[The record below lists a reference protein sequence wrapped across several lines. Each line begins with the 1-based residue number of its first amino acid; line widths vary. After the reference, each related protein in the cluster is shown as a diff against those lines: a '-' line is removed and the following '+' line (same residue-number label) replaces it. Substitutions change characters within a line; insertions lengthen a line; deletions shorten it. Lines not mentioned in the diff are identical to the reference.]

1 LIRLH
6 AKDAAGVG
14 LVFKKS
20 RGVFYGGY
28 VTVLVTIVFVQ
39 WPPKEASTKPSQET
53 ENFTF
58 DATA

>member
-1 LIRLH
+1 MQRESDWYS
-6 AKDAAGVG
+6 KKAGE
-14 LVFKKS
+14 FS
-20 RGVFYGGY
+20 MGGY